1 MGSNERTLIR
11 AAELYYEEGLSQSSI
26 AELLGTSRASV
37 SRMLDEAKECGIVEI
52 VIHTPI
58 SKNPKLSMRLRE
70 KFGLRDA
77 IVVTGG
83 GLPERTLKSCG
94 EAAAHFLETILGNNM
109 TLGVVWG
116 RAIQFCCD
124 AISTDLDYHNVHVA
138 QMVGCLGD
146 GSSNLGGLD
155 LSMKIAK
162 KLNGTYSN
170 IYAPVIIGNEAV
182 YSYLMNDR
190 QIKMAIDRAQK
201 ADIILSGIGLPTDD
215 HSSMFRA
222 GCFTPEERQALIAR
236 GGKAMVLSR
245 WLDQNGEVLSCPEHY
260 VVATPMETM
269 RHAAWSIGIC
279 SSADRAEAV
288 LATLRGGYL
297 NTLIVDEDLALAL
310 LDDRIVL

>member
-1 MGSNERTLIR
+1 MGNNERSLIR
-11 AAELYYEEGLSQSSI
+11 TAELYYEEGLSQNAI
-26 AELLGTSRASV
+26 AELLGTSRASI
-37 SRMLDEAKECGIVEI
+37 SRMLDEARECGIVEI
-52 VIHTPI
+52 IVHTPV
-58 SKNPKLSMRLRE
+58 SKNSKLSVRLRE

-77 IVVTGG
+77 VVVAGG
-83 GLPERTLKSCG
+83 SLPERALKSCG
-94 EAAAHFLETILGNNM
+94 EAAASLLETILGNNM
-109 TLGVVWG
+109 TLGIVWG

-170 IYAPVIIGNEAV
+170 IYAPVIIGNETV

-201 ADIILSGIGLPTDD
+201 ADIILSGIGLPSDD

-222 GCFTPEERQALIAR
+222 GSFTPEERQDLIAK

-245 WLDQNGEVLSCPEHY
+245 WLDRDGKVLSCPGHY

-279 SSADRAEAV
+279 SAADRAEAV

-297 NTLIVDEDLALAL
+297 NALVVDESLALAL
-310 LDDRIVL
+310 LDDKNVL